1 MAEDSQLP
9 AAGNEP
15 LDEASAMVVAD
26 APQIASAAEAETGS
40 SAAAV
45 VVSSGLLATG
55 EKRKVQF
62 SIEKFLQP
70 QKREY
75 KPVVEE
81 VKKPV
86 GRPPK
91 AMQAALEMQKA
102 HIQALEEEV
111 QQIRA
116 SSQVMKSEAC
126 VLFGKLGGRPPSD
139 PELKRGV
146 AAGAGS
152 NRRQSG
158 PGEIWEQF
166 QRLRSANK

>member
-1 MAEDSQLP
+1 MADDSQLP
-9 AAGNEP
+9 AAGREP
-15 LDEASAMVVAD
+15 LDAASAMVVAD

-45 VVSSGLLATG
+45 VVSSGSLATG

-62 SIEKFLQP
+62 SIQKFLQP
-70 QKREY
+70 HKREY

-81 VKKPV
+81 VKRPV

-91 AMQAALEMQKA
+91 ALQAALEMQKEL
-102 HIQALEEEV
+102 IKALGEEIE
-111 QQIRA
+111 QIKA

-139 PELKRGV
+139 PELLRGV
-146 AAGAGS
+146 NAGAGS
-152 NRRQSG
+152 NSRKSGQQAARRSG
-158 PGEIWEQF
+158 SSFRG
-166 QRLRSANK
+166 